1 MQGLGRFASFYVWR
15 GYMNSCIIE
24 ALERTPI
31 IAATDRAGWRAA
43 VASDAE
49 VLFHLGAGILTAAE
63 DIAAAKALGKTVFV
77 HIDLTDGIG
86 KDKYGVEWLKS
97 LGADGI
103 ISTRSQLIRAAHD
116 CSLAAVQRFF
126 VLDSKGMSSITEM
139 LESSRPDLIEIMPGV
154 IPKALRFFS
163 AQSVPV
169 IAGGLIETKQ
179 EATAALSVGALAVST
194 GKKELW
200 HSI

>member
-1 MQGLGRFASFYVWR
+1 MQGLGCFASFYVWS
-15 GYMNSCIIE
+15 GFMKSCIIE

-31 IAATDRAGWRAA
+31 IAATDRAGWQAA
-43 VASDAE
+43 VSSDTE

-63 DIAAAKALGKTVFV
+63 DIAVAKSRGKAVFV
-77 HIDLTDGIG
+77 HMDLTDGIG

-116 CSLAAVQRFF
+116 CGLAAVQRFF
-126 VLDSKGMSSITEM
+126 VLDSKGMTSISEM
-139 LESSRPDLIEIMPGV
+139 LEVSRPDLMEIMPGV
-154 IPKALRFFS
+154 IPKALCYFS
-163 AQSVPV
+163 SQSVPV

-179 EATAALSVGALAVST
+179 EVTAALSVGALAVST

-200 HSI
+200 NNI